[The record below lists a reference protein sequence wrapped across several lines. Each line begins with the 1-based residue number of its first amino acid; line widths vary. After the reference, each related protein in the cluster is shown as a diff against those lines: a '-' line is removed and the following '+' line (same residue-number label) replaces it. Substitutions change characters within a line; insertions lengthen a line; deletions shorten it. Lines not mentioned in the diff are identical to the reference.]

1 MFSYKLIELD
11 NHLEVWKI
19 HDSYDELYGCYVS
32 IIDAMFDV
40 SQDKEFVGFL

>member
-19 HDSYDELYGCYVS
+19 YQSHEELYGCYTEL
-32 IIDAMFDV
+32 IHALFDV
-40 SQDKEFVGFL
+40 KQDKHFIGFL